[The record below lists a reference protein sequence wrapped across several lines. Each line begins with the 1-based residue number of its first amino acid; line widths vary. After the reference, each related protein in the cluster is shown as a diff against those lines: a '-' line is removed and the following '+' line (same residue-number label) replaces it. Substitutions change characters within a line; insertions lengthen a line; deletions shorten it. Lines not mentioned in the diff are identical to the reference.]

1 MIKKDNLFIVIHGGK
16 IMSRDVRTNV
26 TLFHMYKFLSSMALW
41 GPVIV
46 VLLVQRGFSLFEI
59 ALGDVAYWIVIIL
72 CEVPTGVI
80 ADKYSRKYSL
90 SVGLIFLSIALF
102 VYSRIYTVAILIFCH
117 VLWGIGSTFISG
129 ADVAL
134 LYDTLQECNREGE
147 FEKIMGTATS
157 ISFISTGVS
166 CLIGG
171 FLASYD
177 MKLPFVLTSLAY
189 GAACLFS
196 LCLWEPHVSDRPQTY
211 LPHIRESASFVRKNR
226 MLLWLILLFAGMFS
240 TYTIIS
246 ILRQPYMLALNIPLK
261 FFGVLYLISLLIKAV
276 GAKLA
281 YKIEPVL
288 GEKKNLLL
296 ISILTPLAFL
306 LAGFL
311 RSYIGLFIL
320 MGSSFMVGYLYPVFD
335 TYMNRQIP
343 SARRATVFS
352 FRGMISTFFIAPLEP
367 LFGKIADWYSV
378 FFSHILIGIV
388 AIGSFSVCM
397 SFIFNEDGEKRENEE
412 KREG

>member
-157 ISFISTGVS
+157 ISFIST
-166 CLIGG
+166 
-171 FLASYD
+171 D
-177 MKLPFVLTSLAY
+177 
-189 GAACLFS
+189 
-196 LCLWEPHVSDRPQTY
+196 
-211 LPHIRESASFVRKNR
+211 
-226 MLLWLILLFAGMFS
+226 
-240 TYTIIS
+240 
-246 ILRQPYMLALNIPLK
+246 
-261 FFGVLYLISLLIKAV
+261 
-276 GAKLA
+276 
-281 YKIEPVL
+281 
-288 GEKKNLLL
+288 
-296 ISILTPLAFL
+296 
-306 LAGFL
+306 
-311 RSYIGLFIL
+311 
-320 MGSSFMVGYLYPVFD
+320 SS
-335 TYMNRQIP
+335 
-343 SARRATVFS
+343 
-352 FRGMISTFFIAPLEP
+352 
-367 LFGKIADWYSV
+367 
-378 FFSHILIGIV
+378 
-388 AIGSFSVCM
+388 
-397 SFIFNEDGEKRENEE
+397 
-412 KREG
+412 